1 MSSKNASVINIT
13 QHLNYHLFVITHNLH
28 FDIVD
33 NFFIELGI
41 PIIRKQHCKGFL

>member
-33 NFFIELGI
+33 NFFHLN
-41 PIIRKQHCKGFL
+41 